1 VQGAPAAT
9 RAPGGTQPRPAD
21 ALARYADLLAK
32 GSASR
37 YAREFAPSLFTDQVT
52 AGTAADRKK
61 LAKVATVT
69 TTHTAVPGALFTL
82 ATADGGTL
90 VIGEIRQ
97 TVTIAIKRGSGTVK
111 VTDPQ
116 VARLAGRSRFSK
128 QIHRTALEVVALRI
142 PPSGAVTVVAA
153 EKAYVAITGS

>member
-1 VQGAPAAT
+1 M
-9 RAPGGTQPRPAD
+9 
-21 ALARYADLLAK
+21 
-32 GSASR
+32 
-37 YAREFAPSLFTDQVT
+37 FTAQVT
-52 AGTAADRKK
+52 ASIAADRKL

-69 TTHTAVPGALFTL
+69 TTRTPVPGAVFAL

-97 TVTIAIKRGSGTVK
+97 TVTIAIKRGAGTVK
-111 VTDPQ
+111 VSDPQ

-128 QIHRTALEVVALRI
+128 QINRTALEVVALRI

-153 EKAYVAITGS
+153 EKANVAITGS